1 MRIAIVGLG
10 GIAGK
15 AYLPL
20 LAAREGLELL
30 PCSRS
35 AATAERIRTRY
46 RLPDGATDL
55 DAVLGWKPRAA
66 FVLTPSPTHAAI
78 VRTLLEAGVD
88 VLVEKPATLRSEDT
102 RALAELADAAGRV
115 LMVGFNR
122 RFAPLHRQ
130 ARALWADRNVGTCVV
145 EKHRSDAVHAS
156 LLENYVED
164 TIHAIDTLRFFCGE
178 GEAVATHQRV
188 RDGRLVGAVSL
199 VRLQGGGQAV
209 VATSLESGG
218 WAERI
223 GLHGD
228 GVLLDL
234 EAFSALRWRSG
245 GDERS
250 WREEYA
256 SGWRPTLEAR
266 GFAAMVDHFLECVE
280 TRRPPLTSGWEAYRT
295 QRLLEDMVAAA
306 S

>member
-1 MRIAIVGLG
+1 
-10 GIAGK
+10 
-15 AYLPL
+15 
-20 LAAREGLELL
+20 
-30 PCSRS
+30 
-35 AATAERIRTRY
+35 
-46 RLPDGATDL
+46 
-55 DAVLGWKPRAA
+55 
-66 FVLTPSPTHAAI
+66 
-78 VRTLLEAGVD
+78 
-88 VLVEKPATLRSEDT
+88 
-102 RALAELADAAGRV
+102 
-115 LMVGFNR
+115 
-122 RFAPLHRQ
+122 
-130 ARALWADRNVGTCVV
+130 VV

-295 QRLLEDMVAAA
+295 QRLLENMVAGVLRLGQSGSSGSGVNSTA